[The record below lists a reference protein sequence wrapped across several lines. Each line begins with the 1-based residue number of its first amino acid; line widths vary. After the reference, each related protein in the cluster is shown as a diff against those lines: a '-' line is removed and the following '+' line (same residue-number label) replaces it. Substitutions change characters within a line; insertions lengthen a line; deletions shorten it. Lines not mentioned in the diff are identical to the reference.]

1 MKYPTYLLLIRA
13 ARNAK
18 RIVCSGGEAELDD
31 LKSFIAS
38 CVYGAS

>member
-1 MKYPTYLLLIRA
+1 MKYPAYLPLIRA
-13 ARNAK
+13 TRNAK
-18 RIVCSGGEAELDD
+18 RIVCSRGEADLDD